1 MNLKSLLK
9 NCFKNFFRYSHK
21 YSKIISRNNITK
33 YILRDLKELEK
44 NNKMFDALFV
54 GSGGALERLIKE
66 NFRCNLITIDVDIK
80 RKPNYVMS
88 VADMH
93 FKNNKFDVIFI
104 YEVLEHVD
112 KPFEASNEL
121 FRVLKPG
128 GTLLLST
135 PFIFGI
141 HDGPYDYWRF
151 TKYGLKNLFYKFRE
165 IEIKERSGFFLT
177 ISKLL
182 VRLIICESYFHKL
195 LGCIFS
201 ILFIFLLP
209 LLNFIDN
216 FLPNSISSG
225 YYLKAKK

>member
-1 MNLKSLLK
+1 
-9 NCFKNFFRYSHK
+9 
-21 YSKIISRNNITK
+21 
-33 YILRDLKELEK
+33 
-44 NNKMFDALFV
+44 
-54 GSGGALERLIKE
+54 
-66 NFRCNLITIDVDIK
+66 
-80 RKPNYVMS
+80 MS
-88 VADMH
+88 VEDMN

-141 HDGPYDYWRF
+141 HDAPYDYWRF
-151 TKYGLKNLFYKFRE
+151 TKYGLKNLFYKFKD

-182 VRLIICESYFHKL
+182 VRLIICESYFINYCVVYL
-195 LGCIFS
+195 V
-201 ILFIFLLP
+201 
-209 LLNFIDN
+209 
-216 FLPNSISSG
+216 
-225 YYLKAKK
+225 YYFFFYCLY